1 MTNKKDELERHPQ
14 TEDLV
19 EEIEEVSE
27 TDELENMGE
36 DEEMT
41 KSEARD
47 YVDEQIDEDFMD
59 DVTPEKMTPEK
70 AAKEIKKLEE
80 DIKSFKERADKIEA
94 IATLYDNDGLKIL
107 IEEIQS
113 LIEKS
118 TRENVIKDLKSGTKI
133 LEAALLITSKI
144 QVFKSEYD
152 NKISGIKSYSDS
164 IERIKAQGFQS
175 SLFDQ
180 QEETVA
186 EVEQPTLAS
195 EVEEEETAGV

>member
-1 MTNKKDELERHPQ
+1 
-14 TEDLV
+14 
-19 EEIEEVSE
+19 
-27 TDELENMGE
+27 
-36 DEEMT
+36 MT

-152 NKISGIKSYSDS
+152 NKISGIKSYTDS